1 MSLVVLVI
9 LAIVWAVFL
18 LPQLFRAR
26 AERSSDSI
34 GNFRHQLSVL
44 ERTTPATAPSVG
56 HLRPAFRPQPSAAG
70 RGPARGRQ
78 VAPGGPA
85 RARNVAP
92 GARQAAPAR
101 RPAAAH
107 RPGHASG
114 RALARKRRRD
124 IFCGLLVAMGATL
137 VLGLIPS
144 LRMML
149 VLHVV
154 VDLLFAGYVALLVR
168 ARNVAAERE
177 LKVRF
182 LPGMVTPQPAFLLR
196 RSAN

>member
-34 GNFRHQLSVL
+34 GNFRNQLSVL
-44 ERTTPATAPSVG
+44 ERTTPAASRSVSP
-56 HLRPAFRPQPSAAG
+56 LRPASRPQAPTGHRPAAG
-70 RGPARGRQ
+70 RHVAPAPRQ
-78 VAPGGPA
+78 VPPA
-85 RARNVAP
+85 TRP
-92 GARQAAPAR
+92 SAPAR
-101 RPAAAH
+101 S
-107 RPGHASG
+107 GHAAG

-124 IFCGLLVAMGATL
+124 VFCGLLVAMGATL
-137 VLGLIPS
+137 VLGLVPS

-149 VLHVV
+149 VLHLV
-154 VDLLFAGYVALLVR
+154 VDVLFAAYVALLVR
-168 ARNVAAERE
+168 ARNLAAERE
-177 LKVRF
+177 IKVRF
-182 LPGMVTPQPAFLLR
+182 LPGVVTPQPALLLR

>member
-18 LPQLFRAR
+18 VPQILRAR

-34 GNFRHQLSVL
+34 GNFSRQLSVL
-44 ERTTPATAPSVG
+44 QRTTPAASPSVAQ
-56 HLRPAFRPQPSAAG
+56 LRPVSRPQPAVAG
-70 RGPARGRQ
+70 RGPARRPQ
-78 VAPGGPA
+78 VGP
-85 RARNVAP
+85 RP
-92 GARQAAPAR
+92 RQAAPAP
-101 RPAAAH
+101 RPAPAP
-107 RPGHASG
+107 RGGHASG

-124 IFCGLLVAMGATL
+124 VFCGLLVAMGATF

-144 LRMML
+144 LRMVL
-149 VLHVV
+149 VLHVL

-168 ARNVAAERE
+168 ARNVAVERE

-182 LPGMVTPQPAFLLR
+182 LPGVVTPQPAFLLR

>member
-18 LPQLFRAR
+18 LPQVFRAR

-34 GNFRHQLSVL
+34 GHFRNQLSVL
-44 ERTTPATAPSVG
+44 ERTCPATSRSVTQ
-56 HLRPAFRPQPSAAG
+56 LRPASRPQAAFAG
-70 RGPARGRQ
+70 RSAQAQQAQQAHRRQGPPSPRQ
-78 VAPGGPA
+78 VP
-85 RARNVAP
+85 
-92 GARQAAPAR
+92 PAR
-101 RPAAAH
+101 RPAGSRPQH
-107 RPGHASG
+107 RHATG

-124 IFCGLLVAMGATL
+124 VLCGLLVAMGATL
-137 VLGLIPS
+137 VLGLLPP

-149 VLHVV
+149 VLHLL
-154 VDLLFAGYVALLVR
+154 VDALFAGYVALLVR
-168 ARNVAAERE
+168 ARNVTVERD

-182 LPGMVTPQPAFLLR
+182 LPGVVPVQPALLLR

>member
-44 ERTTPATAPSVG
+44 ERTTPAASRSVTQ
-56 HLRPAFRPQPSAAG
+56 LRPVSGSRSSVTGSGPS
-70 RGPARGRQ
+70 RGRH
-78 VAPGGPA
+78 VAPE
-85 RARNVAP
+85 R
-92 GARQAAPAR
+92 RQAAPAP
-101 RPAAAH
+101 RPAAP
-107 RPGHASG
+107 RPGNPSG
-114 RALARKRRRD
+114 RALVRKRRRD
-124 IFCGLLVAMGATL
+124 VFCGLLVAMGATL
-137 VLGLIPS
+137 VLSLIPS

-149 VLHVV
+149 LLHVV
-154 VDLLFAGYVALLVR
+154 VDLLFAGYIALLIR

-182 LPGMVTPQPAFLLR
+182 LPGMVTPQPALLLR

>member
-44 ERTTPATAPSVG
+44 ERTTPAASRSVTQ
-56 HLRPAFRPQPSAAG
+56 LRPVS
-70 RGPARGRQ
+70 GPRVTGNGSARGRQ
-78 VAPGGPA
+78 VAPEARRGP
-85 RARNVAP
+85 
-92 GARQAAPAR
+92 
-101 RPAAAH
+101 RPAAP
-107 RPGHASG
+107 RPGHVRS
-114 RALARKRRRD
+114 RALVRKRRRD
-124 IFCGLLVAMGATL
+124 VFCGLLVAMGATF

-144 LRMML
+144 LRMVL
-149 VLHVV
+149 LLHVV

-182 LPGMVTPQPAFLLR
+182 LPGVITPQPALLLR

>member
-44 ERTTPATAPSVG
+44 ERTTPAAPRSVTQ
-56 HLRPAFRPQPSAAG
+56 LRPVS
-70 RGPARGRQ
+70 GPRSSVTGNGSARGRHVAPEPRQ
-78 VAPGGPA
+78 VAPAP
-85 RARNVAP
+85 RRVAP
-92 GARQAAPAR
+92 
-101 RPAAAH
+101 
-107 RPGHASG
+107 RPGPGSASG

-124 IFCGLLVAMGATL
+124 VFCGLLVAMGATL

-144 LRMML
+144 LRMVL
-149 VLHVV
+149 LLHVV

-182 LPGMVTPQPAFLLR
+182 LPGVVTPQPALLLR

>member
-18 LPQLFRAR
+18 VPQLFRAR

-44 ERTTPATAPSVG
+44 ERTTPAASRSVTQ
-56 HLRPAFRPQPSAAG
+56 LRPVS
-70 RGPARGRQ
+70 GPRSPGGGSGSARGRHVAPEPRQ
-78 VAPGGPA
+78 VAPGP
-85 RARNVAP
+85 
-92 GARQAAPAR
+92 
-101 RPAAAH
+101 RPAAP
-107 RPGHASG
+107 RPRHVPN
-114 RALARKRRRD
+114 RALIRKRRQD
-124 IFCGLLVAMGATL
+124 VFSGLLVAMGATL

-144 LRMML
+144 LRMVL
-149 VLHVV
+149 LLHVV

-182 LPGMVTPQPAFLLR
+182 LPGVVTPQPALLLR

>member
-44 ERTTPATAPSVG
+44 ERTTPAAARSVTQ
-56 HLRPAFRPQPSAAG
+56 LRPVSGPRSSVTG
-70 RGPARGRQ
+70 SSPARGRH
-78 VAPGGPA
+78 VAPE
-85 RARNVAP
+85 R
-92 GARQAAPAR
+92 RQAAPAP
-101 RPAAAH
+101 RPAAP
-107 RPGHASG
+107 RPGNASG

-124 IFCGLLVAMGATL
+124 VFCGLLVAMGATL
-137 VLGLIPS
+137 VLSLIPS

-149 VLHVV
+149 LFHVV
-154 VDLLFAGYVALLVR
+154 VDLLFAGYVALLIR
-168 ARNVAAERE
+168 ARNVATERE

>member
-44 ERTTPATAPSVG
+44 ERTTPAASRSVTQ
-56 HLRPAFRPQPSAAG
+56 LRPVSGPRPPVTGSS
-70 RGPARGRQ
+70 PARGRH
-78 VAPGGPA
+78 VAPGP
-85 RARNVAP
+85 
-92 GARQAAPAR
+92 RQAAAAP
-101 RPAAAH
+101 RPAAP
-107 RPGHASG
+107 RPGTASG

-124 IFCGLLVAMGATL
+124 VFCGLLVAMGATL
-137 VLGLIPS
+137 VLSLIPS

-154 VDLLFAGYVALLVR
+154 VDLVFAAYVALLVR

-182 LPGMVTPQPAFLLR
+182 LPGMVTPQPALLLR

>member
-44 ERTTPATAPSVG
+44 ERTTPAASRSVTQLRPVSGPRPSVTG
-56 HLRPAFRPQPSAAG
+56 S
-70 RGPARGRQ
+70 GPARGRH
-78 VAPGGPA
+78 VAPE
-85 RARNVAP
+85 R
-92 GARQAAPAR
+92 RQAAPAP
-101 RPAAAH
+101 RPVAP
-107 RPGHASG
+107 RPGGNASG
-114 RALARKRRRD
+114 RALVRKRRRD
-124 IFCGLLVAMGATL
+124 VFCGLLVAMGATL
-137 VLGLIPS
+137 VLSLIPS

-149 VLHVV
+149 LLHVV
-154 VDLLFAGYVALLVR
+154 VDLLFAGYIALLIR

-182 LPGMVTPQPAFLLR
+182 LPGMVTPQPALLLR